1 MRELLETAEELGAKI
16 AESPQVK
23 RFKRAFEPDED
34 LAQRLQEL
42 TGHVSL
48 LRSSP
53 LLVAVRLQHY
63 GRWAE
68 GLIKSKEDEGWFDDA
83 LKLGITY
90 QVMVEFLR
98 SRLPGYPVL
107 KVPHRA
113 KGSPYLIETNYLFF
127 HHFPWEREL
136 ARIGIQQKEGHEL
149 DSLFE
154 TPGGIGGPLTRLAGQ
169 ARERPSWQ
177 RFISAAAA
185 LDPDDKKRLSE
196 VSKGFRERTLEDVVE
211 AESGDLMMANYQY
224 RQAVLAEMV
233 GSCEGRVLEYLRS
246 FEEVDELITLIATT
260 MEVVI
265 MESRLTRL
273 ELRRLDLGPGL
284 ESRPFLGLADLT
296 EGFLEP
302 GEPLFVTAAGGT
314 QGVAYPTTLNMSFN
328 GEARLE
334 GKFFTVTDSPPVV
347 GCRNRQ

>member
-1 MRELLETAEELGAKI
+1 MRELLETAEALGAKI
-16 AESPQVK
+16 TESPQVK
-23 RFKRAFEPDED
+23 SFKRAFESDED
-34 LAQRLQEL
+34 LAQRLREL

-68 GLIKSKEDEGWFDDA
+68 DLIKRKEDEDWFDDA
-83 LKLGITY
+83 LKLGITF

-127 HHFPWEREL
+127 HHFPWERDL
-136 ARIGIQQKEGHEL
+136 ARTGIQQKEGHQL
-149 DSLFE
+149 DGLFE
-154 TPGGIGGPLTRLAGQ
+154 APGGIGGLLTRLANQ
-169 ARERPSWQ
+169 ARDRPSWR
-177 RFISAAAA
+177 RFIAASAA
-185 LDPDDKKRLSE
+185 LDPDDKGRLSDLNKEFRARTREE
-196 VSKGFRERTLEDVVE
+196 VVD
-211 AESGDLMMANYQY
+211 AESGELMMANYQY

-260 MEVVI
+260 IEAVI
-265 MESRLTRL
+265 MESKLTRL
-273 ELRRLDLGPGL
+273 EMRRLDLGRGL
-284 ESRPFLGLADLT
+284 EARPFQGLANLK
-296 EGFLEP
+296 ESFLEP
-302 GEPLFVTAAGGT
+302 GTPVLVNAAGIE
-314 QGVAYPTTLNMSFN
+314 GVVYPTTLTMSFD
-328 GEARLE
+328 GEARLQ
-334 GKFFTVTDSPPVV
+334 GKFFALTD
-347 GCRNRQ
+347 